1 MTIRQYK
8 LCKKIVKYRELGLIL
23 KQTKITNAELLQ
35 DEFPS
40 DSLDFSDYVL
50 SESTIVTLSH
60 KAQEDVEA
68 MTDKIIDHYWTRGL
82 AIAAIIISVV
92 ALVLELG
99 ILRLTR

>member
-82 AIAAIIISVV
+82 AVV